1 MYRRPVLQGRH
12 EDEGEYKK
20 KQHLNKSTIK
30 QTALKRKAGT

>member
-20 KQHLNKSTIK
+20 KHLNKSTIK